1 MNIKCGICV
10 AGLKLE
16 ITSLTNQLW
25 RFHIAGFVCEWV
37 CVRACIYVSSLVSSG
52 NREPLHTQT
61 HTQPNHRY
69 HWSCCESECLFS
81 ASAGPSTP
89 SPHTLAQ
96 MLPYTLAL
104 LYSLPPT
111 SHLKRGPE
119 IAQEAI
125 RKNRAR
131 GGGGSSRGLQS
142 KAIQGYTPESLSPPC
157 HPSSSFALSA
167 SLCSDESVL

>member
-1 MNIKCGICV
+1 MR
-10 AGLKLE
+10 AY
-16 ITSLTNQLW
+16 TSLL
-25 RFHIAGFVCEWV
+25 
-37 CVRACIYVSSLVSSG
+37 SSPVETES
-52 NREPLHTQT
+52 PYTHKHTHNPTTATTDPAASQSAYSVPQQGQAPPP
-61 HTQPNHRY
+61 HT
-69 HWSCCESECLFS
+69 
-81 ASAGPSTP
+81 
-89 SPHTLAQ
+89 HTLAQ
-96 MLPYTLAL
+96 MLPSTLAL

-167 SLCSDESVL
+167 SLCSDESLL

>member
-25 RFHIAGFVCEWV
+25 RFHIAGFVCVSVCV
-37 CVRACIYVSSLVSSG
+37 CVRAYTSLLSSPVATES
-52 NREPLHTQT
+52 PYTHKHTHNPTTATTDPAASQ
-61 HTQPNHRY
+61 
-69 HWSCCESECLFS
+69 S
-81 ASAGPSTP
+81 AYSVPQQGQAPP
-89 SPHTLAQ
+89 PHTLAQ
-96 MLPYTLAL
+96 MLPSTLAL

-157 HPSSSFALSA
+157 HPSFSFALSA
-167 SLCSDESVL
+167 CLCSDESVL

>member
-52 NREPLHTQT
+52 NGEPLHTHNPTTATTDPAASQSAYSVPQQGQAPPP
-61 HTQPNHRY
+61 HT
-69 HWSCCESECLFS
+69 
-81 ASAGPSTP
+81 
-89 SPHTLAQ
+89 HTLAQ
-96 MLPYTLAL
+96 MFPYTLAL

>member
-1 MNIKCGICV
+1 MRASV
-10 AGLKLE
+10 
-16 ITSLTNQLW
+16 
-25 RFHIAGFVCEWV
+25 HIRLFSRLQWKQ
-37 CVRACIYVSSLVSSG
+37 RA
-52 NREPLHTQT
+52 PT
-61 HTQPNHRY
+61 HTNTHTTQPPLPLILLRVRVLIQ
-69 HWSCCESECLFS
+69 CLS
-81 ASAGPSTP
+81 RAKHPLPT
-89 SPHTLAQ
+89 HTLAQ

-111 SHLKRGPE
+111 SNLKRGPE

>member
-1 MNIKCGICV
+1 MSRVWNWKSQVWLISFGGSTLRGLCV
-10 AGLKLE
+10 SECACKRAY
-16 ITSLTNQLW
+16 TSLL
-25 RFHIAGFVCEWV
+25 
-37 CVRACIYVSSLVSSG
+37 SSPVETES
-52 NREPLHTQT
+52 PYTHKHTHNPTTATTDPAASQSAYSVPQHGQAPPP
-61 HTQPNHRY
+61 HT
-69 HWSCCESECLFS
+69 
-81 ASAGPSTP
+81 
-89 SPHTLAQ
+89 HTLAQ
-96 MLPYTLAL
+96 MFPYILAL